1 MKILKGVYKMI
12 VYLGFVFFLF
22 IVSLIVTSFVYFNHN
37 LDTIN
42 KQNEM
47 EVYLHDEVLNF
58 SSYGDNQIN
67 IEVEFK
73 EKKSNEFVMMYAYY
87 FFDRTFFSRIR
98 YHYFIYFSII
108 FYCFYYRISS
118 FYCCQ
123 TFHRL

>member
-42 KQNEM
+42 KQNER
-47 EVYLHDEVLNF
+47 EVYLHEEVLSF

-67 IEVEFK
+67 IEVKFK
-73 EKKSNEFVMMYAYY
+73 ENKSNEFVMMYAYY
-87 FFDRTFFSRIR
+87 FFD
-98 YHYFIYFSII
+98 IYKKPLQLFDYSDNLIVTI
-108 FYCFYYRISS
+108 NSDEQLTLLIL
-118 FYCCQ
+118 Q
-123 TFHRL
+123 